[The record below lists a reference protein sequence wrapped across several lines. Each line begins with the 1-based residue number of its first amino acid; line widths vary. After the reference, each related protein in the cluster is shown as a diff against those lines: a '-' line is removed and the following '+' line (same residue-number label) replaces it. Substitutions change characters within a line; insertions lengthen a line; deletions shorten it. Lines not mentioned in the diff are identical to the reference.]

1 MCRRRL
7 GIAACASTA
16 LAIALL
22 GAPRGARA
30 ADDFDKVHAEA
41 GRLWYDK
48 YCTPCHGPAG
58 APGTAVYADTRKPVD
73 LRNYVQRNGGKFPAA
88 RWIAVVTTDNPTQL
102 HTEVWYRIRDAQG
115 GATFADAG
123 GRAVVASI
131 ASYIRSIQE

>member
-22 GAPRGARA
+22 GAPRSMRA

-48 YCTPCHGPAG
+48 YRTPCHGPAG
-58 APGTAVYADTRKPVD
+58 VPGTAVYADTRKPVD
-73 LRNYVQRNGGKFPAA
+73 LRNYSQRNSGKFPAA

-115 GATFADAG
+115 GVAFADAG

-131 ASYIRSIQE
+131 ASYIRSIPE

>member
-1 MCRRRL
+1 MSIAGGHTR
-7 GIAACASTA
+7 IAA
-16 LAIALL
+16 
-22 GAPRGARA
+22 APAART
-30 ADDFDKVHAEA
+30 DKRDGHRSPHNWWRKEPF
-41 GRLWYDK
+41 K

-115 GATFADAG
+115 GAAFADAG

>member
-7 GIAACASTA
+7 GIAASASTA

-22 GAPRGARA
+22 GAPRGMRA

-73 LRNYVQRNGGKFPAA
+73 LRNY
-88 RWIAVVTTDNPTQL
+88 I
-102 HTEVWYRIRDAQG
+102 
-115 GATFADAG
+115 
-123 GRAVVASI
+123 ASI
-131 ASYIRSIQE
+131 ASYTSAGPPRRRGRSEATRDREAV

>member
-1 MCRRRL
+1 MFRRRL

-22 GAPRGARA
+22 GAPRRMRA

-58 APGTAVYADTRKPVD
+58 APGTAVYADTKKPVD

-88 RWIAVVTTDNPTQL
+88 RWIAVVTTGNPTQL

-115 GATFADAG
+115 GAVFADAG

>member
-22 GAPRGARA
+22 GAPRSMRA

-48 YCTPCHGPAG
+48 YRTPCHGPAG
-58 APGTAVYADTRKPVD
+58 VPGTAVYADTRKPVD
-73 LRNYVQRNGGKFPAA
+73 LRNYSQRNSGKFPAA

-102 HTEVWYRIRDAQG
+102 HTEVWSHPARTPTGPPLPACGQDQDEQLPA
-115 GATFADAG
+115 
-123 GRAVVASI
+123 
-131 ASYIRSIQE
+131 